1 MLKRLSIALIAT
13 LAASAAQAQNKS
25 AEHPRF
31 CVMNVGPTQMM
42 FSAFQENRSDGIFC
56 QHVPELGK
64 TMIIL
69 DAKSNELRDMNI
81 EVRIL
86 RNVGQQDWRDDLEAT
101 QVALLPPAKRLESR
115 GTTSFTHD
123 FTKDGD
129 YIAVV
134 RAYSDDG
141 AKEYVGEYMFTVG
154 DAYEQAL
161 MSGGIA
167 ALFACAA
174 ALAWRV
180 KSSAKN

>member
-1 MLKRLSIALIAT
+1 MLKRLTFALVAT
-13 LAASAAQAQNKS
+13 LAASAAQAQIK
-25 AEHPRF
+25 AEHPRY
-31 CVMNVGPTQMM
+31 CVMNVGPSQMM
-42 FSAFQENRSDGIFC
+42 FSAFQENRTDAIFC
-56 QHVPELGK
+56 QNVPELGK

-69 DAKSNELRDMNI
+69 DAKSSELRDMNI
-81 EVRIL
+81 EVRLL

-101 QVALLPPAKRLESR
+101 QVAFLPPGKRLEAR
-115 GTTSFTHD
+115 GTTTFTHD
-123 FTKDGD
+123 FVKDGD

-167 ALFACAA
+167 ALFGCVV

-180 KSSAKN
+180 KGGKAA

>member
-1 MLKRLSIALIAT
+1 MLNRLSLALIAT
-13 LAASAAQAQNKS
+13 LAASAAQAQIK

-42 FSAFQENRSDGIFC
+42 FSAFQENRTDAIFC

-81 EVRIL
+81 EVRLL
-86 RNVGQQDWRDDLEAT
+86 RNVGQQDWRDDLET
-101 QVALLPPAKRLESR
+101 TTVAFLPPAKRLESR
-115 GTTSFTHD
+115 GTATFTHD
-123 FTKDGD
+123 FAKDGD

-154 DAYEQAL
+154 DDFEQAL

-167 ALFACAA
+167 ALFGCAV

-180 KSSAKN
+180 RGKAA